1 MVRSEPCRT
10 RHRGVHPNTG
20 TPPLTKLRRRYPC
33 DEFSEIPYRSLTR
46 AVDVDAPPALV
57 FRWLCQLRAAPYSY
71 DLIDNGAAA
80 VRAN

>member
-1 MVRSEPCRT
+1 M
-10 RHRGVHPNTG
+10 
-20 TPPLTKLRRRYPC
+20 PPVTKLRRAYPC
-33 DEFSEIPYRSLTR
+33 DEFSEIPYRALTR

-80 VRAN
+80 ARAN